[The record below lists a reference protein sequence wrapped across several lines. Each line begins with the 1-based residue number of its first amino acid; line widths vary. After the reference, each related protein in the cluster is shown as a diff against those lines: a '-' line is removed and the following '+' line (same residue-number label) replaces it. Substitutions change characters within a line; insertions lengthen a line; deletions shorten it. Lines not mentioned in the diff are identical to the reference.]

1 MMAKGECDVYLFD
14 EVKVERVKE
23 QQDIVDLNPVL
34 VIYKAL
40 ADEKRLK
47 ICFSLLLE
55 DELCVCDIAN
65 ILGASVAT
73 TSHHLRY
80 LNQTKVLDFRKDG
93 KNAFYRL
100 KDDHIKTLIRTA
112 LAHGGESD
120 E

>member
-1 MMAKGECDVYLFD
+1 MTKDTCDIYLFD
-14 EVKVERVKE
+14 AEKVKRVKTN
-23 QQDIVDLNPVL
+23 QDLIDLNPML
-34 VIYKAL
+34 IIYKAL

-47 ICFSLLLE
+47 ICYSLLLE
-55 DELCVCDIAN
+55 DELCVCDLAN
-65 ILGASVAT
+65 ILAASVAT

-80 LNQTKVLDFRKDG
+80 LNQAKVLEYRKEG

-112 LAHGGESD
+112 LVHGSETD

>member
-1 MMAKGECDVYLFD
+1 MMRDDVCDIYIYD
-14 EVKVERVKE
+14 QEKVDRIKL
-23 QQDIVDLNPVL
+23 QQNL
-34 VIYKAL
+34 VNLESVRIIYKAL
-40 ADEKRLK
+40 ADEKRIR

-55 DELCVCDIAN
+55 DELCVCDLAN

-80 LNQTKVLDFRKDG
+80 LHQAKVLDFRKEG

-112 LAHGGESD
+112 LAHGSETD

>member
-1 MMAKGECDVYLFD
+1 MAQDTCDVYLYD
-14 EVKVERVKE
+14 ADKVERVKS
-23 QQDIVDLNPVL
+23 QQNIVDLNPVL

-40 ADEKRLK
+40 ADAKRLK

-55 DELCVCDIAN
+55 DELCVCDLSN
-65 ILGASVAT
+65 ILDASIAT

-80 LNQTKVLDFRKDG
+80 LNQANILVFRKEG

-112 LAHGGESD
+112 LAHGGECN

>member
-1 MMAKGECDVYLFD
+1 MTQDTCDLYLFD
-14 EVKVERVKE
+14 VKKVKRVKS
-23 QQDIVDLNPVL
+23 QQDLVDLNPVL

-55 DELCVCDIAN
+55 DELCVCDLAN
-65 ILGASVAT
+65 ILDASVAT

-80 LNQTKVLDFRKDG
+80 LNQAKVLDFRKEG